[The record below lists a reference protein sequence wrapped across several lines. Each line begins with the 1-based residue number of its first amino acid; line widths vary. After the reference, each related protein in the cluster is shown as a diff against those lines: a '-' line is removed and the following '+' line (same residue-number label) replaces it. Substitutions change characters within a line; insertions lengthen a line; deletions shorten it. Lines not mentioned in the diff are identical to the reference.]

1 MPEKKMSKM
10 SGTDCEQFEIGEYI
24 IYGMTGVCK
33 VEDITT
39 LDMDGVAKDRLYYVL
54 QPLNSKNGRIFTPV
68 DNVKCTMRRVLSREE
83 AFDLID
89 QIPSIDQLWIT
100 NDKQKEE
107 KYKAAIKSCD
117 CREWIGVTKTLYLQ
131 KQKRLA
137 LGKRLT
143 EMEEKYLKMAE
154 EHLFSELSIPLEIPK
169 EEMEQYIVGRIEQ

>member
-1 MPEKKMSKM
+1 MPEKKVSEM
-10 SGTDCEQFEIGEYI
+10 SGTKNAKFELGEYI

-39 LDMDGVAKDRLYYVL
+39 LDMEGVAKDRLYYVL

-68 DNVKCTMRRVLSREE
+68 DNEKCIMRRVLSKEE
-83 AFDLID
+83 AYALID
-89 QIPSIDQLWIT
+89 QIPAIDQLWIT
-100 NDKQKEE
+100 NDKQREE

-131 KQKRLA
+131 KQKRQA

-143 EMEEKYLKMAE
+143 EMDEKYLRMAE
-154 EHLFSELSIPLEIPK
+154 DHLFSELSIPLEIPR
-169 EEMEQYIVGRIEQ
+169 EEMERYITARIEQ